1 MLNKLCSRNK
11 LSVSRNDQ
19 SKSTKGTVPTMQ
31 LSRTLLLISAFVIP
45 LGRASGQTYLTDITI
60 FSADA
65 AGDWVGPD
73 IWTTR
78 PNSTYDIWIQSGA
91 PGGPFLNGPAS
102 ATSQPDISLSPGV
115 DTFTLLAEP
124 GADYT
129 QFGINLFFNGSL
141 TPSISAYGTMLTAPG
156 QAHVFAANNSLGTA
170 APIGP
175 TTPGAG
181 ALSAVIGSK
190 VVTLTD
196 FFFATPSVYNLDMVG
211 GYSTGPDGVNDY
223 VGGITFSVM
232 PVPEPQSSLW
242 VLGLLATTIAVH
254 RGTRRTQSR
263 PVSQRVKSA

>member
-11 LSVSRNDQ
+11 LSISRNDQ
-19 SKSTKGTVPTMQ
+19 SKPTKGTIPTMQ

-45 LGRASGQTYLTDITI
+45 LGSASGQTYLTDITI

-78 PNSTYDIWIQSGA
+78 PNGTYDIWIQSGV
-91 PGGPFLNGPAS
+91 PGGPFLNGPTS
-102 ATSQPDISLSPGV
+102 AASQPNISLPLGV
-115 DTFTLLAEP
+115 YTFTLLGEP

-156 QAHVFAANNSLGTA
+156 QPHVFAANNSPSTA

-181 ALSAVIGSK
+181 MLNSIIGSEL
-190 VVTLTD
+190 VTLSD
-196 FFFATPSVYNLDMVG
+196 FFYATPSVYNLDMVG

-223 VGGITFSVM
+223 VGGITFSVT
-232 PVPEPQSSLW
+232 PVPEPQLSLW
-242 VLGLLATTIAVH
+242 VFGLLATTIAVH
-254 RGTRRTQSR
+254 RGTRRTQSN
-263 PVSQRVKSA
+263 PFTQRE